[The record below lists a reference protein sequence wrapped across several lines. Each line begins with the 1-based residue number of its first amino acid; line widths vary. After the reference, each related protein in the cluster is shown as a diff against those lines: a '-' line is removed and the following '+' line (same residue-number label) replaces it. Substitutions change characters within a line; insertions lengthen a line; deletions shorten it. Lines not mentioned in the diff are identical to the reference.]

1 MIFQRVVVVEVDV
14 VNSVVDGRR
23 TKNRLGARAR
33 AKLLRRASPQATGVA
48 EAVLVGDPL
57 NAVEA
62 WEVWVAVG
70 LV

>member
-33 AKLLRRASPQATGVA
+33 AKLLRRASPQTGVA
-48 EAVLVGDPL
+48 EAVLVGDPP

-62 WEVWVAVG
+62 GEV
-70 LV
+70 